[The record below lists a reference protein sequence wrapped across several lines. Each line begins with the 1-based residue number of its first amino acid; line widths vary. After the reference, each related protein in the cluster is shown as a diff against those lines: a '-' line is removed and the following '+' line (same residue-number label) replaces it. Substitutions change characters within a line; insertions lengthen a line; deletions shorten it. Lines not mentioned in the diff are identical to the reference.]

1 MKDNS
6 AVLKIADLGFCH
18 ILSDDVFYKKL
29 FKESLVKLNLGTI
42 GTKAPEIILNKP
54 YDSGVDMFSTGV
66 MFY

>member
-6 AVLKIADLGFCH
+6 ALLKIADLGFCH
-18 ILSDDVFYKKL
+18 ILSDY
-29 FKESLVKLNLGTI
+29 ESLAKLNLGTI

-54 YDSGVDMFSTGV
+54 YDCAVDIFSTGV